1 MTRYGNQMAR
11 KPSTSD
17 ISLDLFGDTGWR
29 IVCPPRLR
37 GRHGFHAA
45 IGLFAGML
53 LALVGIT
60 GTVESFA
67 HPAWGARL
75 FLLGWLVPLGVIG
88 VLIVWFGARTL
99 SRLWQV
105 DIIQSDGIAV
115 QHFRTGGPFRGT
127 VLFEHPAERV
137 EPFTTAIPQD
147 SRRDSTISVPL
158 PIRYRPRNEETVYE
172 YTSLPSITS
181 DEYLWLAETLN
192 PLIERMS
199 TDLDA
204 NSKNND

>member
-1 MTRYGNQMAR
+1 
-11 KPSTSD
+11 
-17 ISLDLFGDTGWR
+17 
-29 IVCPPRLR
+29 
-37 GRHGFHAA
+37 
-45 IGLFAGML
+45 
-53 LALVGIT
+53 
-60 GTVESFA
+60 
-67 HPAWGARL
+67 
-75 FLLGWLVPLGVIG
+75 
-88 VLIVWFGARTL
+88 
-99 SRLWQV
+99 
-105 DIIQSDGIAV
+105 V